1 MKQYFILGGFLV
13 ASAAIVSI
21 DKIQEN
27 VQFNNTINLESGKV
41 RLGSVYRE
49 TVESNFEV
57 TFEGQTEPSLQVSD
71 NTANLYSTAYEQ
83 LEKLAKELNRD
94 RKSKKQEELSINDL
108 AWTQNATIK
117 LSTTVTYASEF
128 QPKFVLTI
136 NAEEVKY
143 EANTPNSKNVIYY
156 IEQLKNY
163 SDRMLT
169 EYETNNSFIKWIF
182 SIEYYAAVLAA

>member
-27 VQFNNTINLESGKV
+27 VQFNNTINLESGKI

-49 TVESNFEV
+49 IVESNFEV

-136 NAEEVKY
+136 NTEEVKY
-143 EANTPNSKNVIYY
+143 EANTPDSKNVIYY

-169 EYETNNSFIKWIF
+169 EYETNNSFIK
-182 SIEYYAAVLAA
+182 